1 MNIQVLQSLYAK
13 EPQVGALA
21 QALENKSVKTIFL
34 EGLVASSVPMVFSS
48 LYPVIESKQEN
59 KFTFLFILG
68 GADEAGY
75 FYHDLTQVLGE
86 EKVLFF
92 RSSFRRSVKYAQR
105 DSANEILR
113 TEVLS
118 RLAAADTSLFVV
130 SYPEAVA
137 ELVVS
142 RKKLDERTLELHVGE
157 NVDIGFIEETLRT
170 FGFTQHDYVYEPG
183 QFAVRGSIVD
193 VFSFSSEYPY
203 RIDFFGD
210 DVDTIRTF
218 EAQTQL

>member
-1 MNIQVLQSLYAK
+1 MLFEMNIQELQSLYAK

-21 QALENKSVKTIFL
+21 HAIENKSVKTIFL

-92 RSSFRRSVKYAQR
+92 PSSFRRSVKYAQR

-113 TEVLS
+113 TETLS
-118 RLAAADTSLFVV
+118 RLTSDSTSLYIVT
-130 SYPEAVA
+130 YPEAVS

-142 RKKLDERTLELHVGE
+142 RKKLNEQTLGLHVGE
-157 NVDIGFIEETLRT
+157 KVDIKFIEDTLKA
-170 FGFTQHDYVYEPG
+170 FGFKQEDY
-183 QFAVRGSIVD
+183 R
-193 VFSFSSEYPY
+193 SE
-203 RIDFFGD
+203 
-210 DVDTIRTF
+210 
-218 EAQTQL
+218 E